1 MKCSEITYK
10 KVSELVLLP
19 ENPRTITK
27 SDFARLVDSIKI
39 NGFWKHRPLAV
50 TERDGKMV
58 VLAGNQRLKAA
69 KKLKL
74 VDVPVI
80 VYEEL
85 TQEEE
90 KDIIL
95 RDNIN
100 NGDWDCN
107 ALQVDEFWKDVDFGF
122 IGLDFPSDDGKS
134 GKKKTAKETEETE
147 VDQNEEE
154 ETDENTFAAYIRL
167 HKKCPKCGSYMVE
180 KGNKL
185 VCSQETCGYVEAK
198 DEKE

>member
-27 SDFARLVDSIKI
+27 NDFERLVDSIKI

-50 TERDGKMV
+50 MERDGKLV

-69 KKLKL
+69 RKLKL
-74 VDVPVI
+74 ADVPVI
-80 VYEEL
+80 LYSEL
-85 TQEEE
+85 TPDEE

-100 NGDWDCN
+100 NGDWAYN
-107 ALQVDEFWKDVDFGF
+107 ALQMDEFWKDVDFGF
-122 IGLDFPSDDGKS
+122 IGLDFPSDDEIKVIKQQLNGEIEVWNADDYQQKHLTS
-134 GKKKTAKETEETE
+134 VIDKANALLEEL
-147 VDQNEEE
+147 DAY
-154 ETDENTFAAYIRL
+154 DEMID
-167 HKKCPKCGSYMVE
+167 E
-180 KGNKL
+180 KGGDTILWFWDKYKA
-185 VCSQETCGYVEAK
+185 QESIIE
-198 DEKE
+198 